1 MDIGKLILIKYIFF
15 PDNNRKNMVHRKH
28 KKKSPLGLVIMTIIV
43 LIALIAFMVFG
54 PSTSAVAQERPT
66 PEQATIV
73 KDGMVAPDFEV
84 TMFDGSIVKY
94 ADLKGKVVL
103 LNFWATWCPPCR
115 AELARVEKDIIERFK
130 GEDFV
135 FLPVSRGEKHET
147 VAAFREKMGY
157 TFPMGL
163 DTDNTIYKKYAQ
175 TYIPRNFL
183 IGKDGKV
190 VKASV
195 GYDETEFAE
204 LVNLI
209 DKEIKK

>member
-1 MDIGKLILIKYIFF
+1 MLVVAIALGAVLILWNPTPAK
-15 PDNNRKNMVHRKH
+15 
-28 KKKSPLGLVIMTIIV
+28 
-43 LIALIAFMVFG
+43 
-54 PSTSAVAQERPT
+54 AQERPT

-73 KDGMVAPDFEV
+73 KDGHTAPDFEV
-84 TMFDGSIVKY
+84 QMFDGSTIKL

-130 GEDFV
+130 GKPFV
-135 FLPVSRGEKHET
+135 FIPVSRGEKRET

-163 DTDNTIYKKYAQ
+163 DTESTIYNKYAQ

-183 IGKDGKV
+183 IDKKGKV

-195 GYDETEFAE
+195 GYDEAEFAE
-204 LVNLI
+204 LIKLI
-209 DKEIKK
+209 EETIKK

>member
-1 MDIGKLILIKYIFF
+1 M
-15 PDNNRKNMVHRKH
+15 RTRHQ
-28 KKKSPLGLVIMTIIV
+28 KKSWVTL
-43 LIALIAFMVFG
+43 AFMAILCVILLAMLLIW
-54 PSTSAVAQERPT
+54 PAAPAKAQNAERPT
-66 PEQATIV
+66 PEQATLI

-84 TMFDGSIVKY
+84 EMFDGSKVKL

-115 AELARVEKDIIERFK
+115 AELTRVEKDIIEKFK
-130 GEDFV
+130 GEPFV
-135 FLPVSRGEKHET
+135 FLPVSRGEKKET

-163 DTDNTIYKKYAQ
+163 DTDQSVYKKYAV

-183 IGKDGKV
+183 IDKKGKV

-195 GYDETEFAE
+195 GYDEAEFAE
-204 LVNLI
+204 LVKLI
-209 DKEIKK
+209 EETIKK

>member
-1 MDIGKLILIKYIFF
+1 
-15 PDNNRKNMVHRKH
+15 MVHRQH
-28 KKKSPLGLVIMTIIV
+28 KKKSNLTLFVMLVV
-43 LIALIAFMVFG
+43 AIALG
-54 PSTSAVAQERPT
+54 AVLLLWNPTPAKAQERPT

-73 KDGMVAPDFEV
+73 KDGHIAPDFEV
-84 TMFDGSIVKY
+84 QMFDGSTIKL

-115 AELARVEKDIIERFK
+115 AELARVQKDIIERFQ
-130 GEDFV
+130 GEPFV
-135 FLPVSRGEKHET
+135 FIPVSRGEKRET

-163 DTDNTIYKKYAQ
+163 DTESTIYKKYAQ

-183 IGKDGKV
+183 IDKEGKV

-195 GYDETEFAE
+195 GYDEAEFAE
-204 LVNLI
+204 LIKLI
-209 DKEIKK
+209 EETIKK

>member
-1 MDIGKLILIKYIFF
+1 MA
-15 PDNNRKNMVHRKH
+15 RKH
-28 KKKSPLGLVIMTIIV
+28 QKKSTLSMVVMAILAIV
-43 LIALIAFMVFG
+43 LCAALLFG
-54 PSTSAVAQERPT
+54 SSLTAKAQNNRPT
-66 PEQATIV
+66 PEEATIV
-73 KDGMVAPDFEV
+73 KDGQKAPNFEV
-84 TMFDGSIVKY
+84 QMFDGSTVKL

-115 AELARVEKDIIERFK
+115 AELARVEKDIIEKFK
-130 GEDFV
+130 GEPFV
-135 FLPVSRGEKHET
+135 FIPVSRGEKRET

-163 DTDNTIYKKYAQ
+163 DTDGRVYAEYAQ

-195 GYDETEFAE
+195 GYDEAEFAE
-204 LVNLI
+204 LVKLI
-209 DKEIKK
+209 EQEIKK

>member
-1 MDIGKLILIKYIFF
+1 MA
-15 PDNNRKNMVHRKH
+15 RKH
-28 KKKSPLGLVIMTIIV
+28 QKKSTLSMVVMAILAIV
-43 LIALIAFMVFG
+43 LCAALLFG
-54 PSTSAVAQERPT
+54 GSFTAKAQNNRPT

-73 KDGMVAPDFEV
+73 KDGQKAPAFEV
-84 TMFDGSIVKY
+84 QMFDGSTIKL

-115 AELARVEKDIIERFK
+115 AELARVEKDIIEKFK
-130 GEDFV
+130 GEPFV
-135 FLPVSRGEKHET
+135 FIPVSRGEKRET

-163 DTDNTIYKKYAQ
+163 DTDGRVYAEYAQ

-183 IGKDGKV
+183 IDKNGVV

-195 GYDETEFAE
+195 GYDEAEFAE
-204 LVNLI
+204 LIKLI
-209 DKEIKK
+209 EKEIKK

>member
-1 MDIGKLILIKYIFF
+1 MA
-15 PDNNRKNMVHRKH
+15 RKH
-28 KKKSPLGLVIMTIIV
+28 QKKSTLSMVVMAILAIV
-43 LIALIAFMVFG
+43 LSAALLFG
-54 PSTSAVAQERPT
+54 GLLTAKAQNNRPT
-66 PEQATIV
+66 PEEATIV
-73 KDGMVAPDFEV
+73 KDGQKAPNFEV
-84 TMFDGSIVKY
+84 QMFDGSTVKL

-115 AELARVEKDIIERFK
+115 AELARVEKDIIEKFK
-130 GEDFV
+130 GEPFV
-135 FLPVSRGEKHET
+135 FIPVSRGEKRET

-163 DTDNTIYKKYAQ
+163 DTDGRVYAEYAQ

-195 GYDETEFAE
+195 GYDEAEFAE
-204 LVNLI
+204 LVKLI
-209 DKEIKK
+209 EQEIKK

>member
-1 MDIGKLILIKYIFF
+1 MI
-15 PDNNRKNMVHRKH
+15 HRQH
-28 KKKSPLGLVIMTIIV
+28 KKKSNLTLFVMLVV
-43 LIALIAFMVFG
+43 AIALG
-54 PSTSAVAQERPT
+54 AVLLLWNPTPAKAQERPT

-73 KDGMVAPDFEV
+73 KDGHTAPDFEV
-84 TMFDGSIVKY
+84 QMFDGSTIKL

-115 AELARVEKDIIERFK
+115 AELARVQKDIIERFQ
-130 GEDFV
+130 GEPFV
-135 FLPVSRGEKHET
+135 FIPVSRGEKRET

-163 DTDNTIYKKYAQ
+163 DTESTIYKKYAQ

-183 IGKDGKV
+183 IDKEGKV

-195 GYDETEFAE
+195 GYDEAEFAE
-204 LVNLI
+204 LIKLI
-209 DKEIKK
+209 EETIKK

>member
-1 MDIGKLILIKYIFF
+1 MA
-15 PDNNRKNMVHRKH
+15 RRHQ
-28 KKKSPLGLVIMTIIV
+28 KKSTLSMVVMAILAII
-43 LIALIAFMVFG
+43 ICAALLFG
-54 PSTSAVAQERPT
+54 GSLTAKAQNNRPT

-73 KDGMVAPDFEV
+73 KAGEKAPNFEV
-84 TMFDGSIVKY
+84 QMFDGSTVKL

-115 AELARVEKDIIERFK
+115 AELARVEKDIIKRFEGK
-130 GEDFV
+130 PFV
-135 FLPVSRGEKHET
+135 FLPVSRGEKRDV

-163 DTDNTIYKKYAQ
+163 DTDGRVYAEYAE

-195 GYDETEFAE
+195 GYDEAEFAE
-204 LVNLI
+204 LI
-209 DKEIKK
+209 KEIEKLLK

>member
-1 MDIGKLILIKYIFF
+1 MLNI
-15 PDNNRKNMVHRKH
+15 HRKH
-28 KKKSPLGLVIMTIIV
+28 KKKSIWQLLVMLVLAIAII
-43 LIALIAFMVFG
+43 LFMLLT
-54 PSTSAVAQERPT
+54 PTPAQAQDRPT
-66 PEQATIV
+66 PEQATLV
-73 KDGMVAPDFEV
+73 KDGMVAPDFEL
-84 TMFDGSIVKY
+84 TMFDGSVVKL

-115 AELARVEKDIIERFK
+115 KELSRVEKDIIEKFK
-130 GEDFV
+130 GQDFV
-135 FLPVSRGEKHET
+135 FLPVSRGEKKEV

-163 DTDNTIYKKYAQ
+163 DADSNIYKKYAE

-195 GYDETEFAE
+195 GYDEAEFAE
-204 LVNLI
+204 LIELI
-209 DKEIKK
+209 EKEIKK

>member
-1 MDIGKLILIKYIFF
+1 MLNI
-15 PDNNRKNMVHRKH
+15 HRKH
-28 KKKSPLGLVIMTIIV
+28 KKKSIWQLLVMLVLAIAII
-43 LIALIAFMVFG
+43 LFMLLA
-54 PSTSAVAQERPT
+54 PTPAQAQTQDRPT
-66 PEQATIV
+66 PEQATLV
-73 KDGMVAPDFEV
+73 KDGMVAPDFEL
-84 TMFDGSIVKY
+84 TMFDGSVVKL

-115 AELARVEKDIIERFK
+115 KELSRVEKDIIEKFK
-130 GEDFV
+130 GQDFV
-135 FLPVSRGEKHET
+135 FLPVSRGEKKEV

-163 DTDNTIYKKYAQ
+163 DADSNIYKKYAE

-195 GYDETEFAE
+195 GYDEAEFAE
-204 LVNLI
+204 LIELI
-209 DKEIKK
+209 EKEIKK

>member
-1 MDIGKLILIKYIFF
+1 MK
-15 PDNNRKNMVHRKH
+15 RRHQ
-28 KKKSPLGLVIMTIIV
+28 KKSTLSMVAMAILAII
-43 LIALIAFMVFG
+43 ICAALLFG
-54 PSTSAVAQERPT
+54 GSLTAKAQNNRPT

-73 KDGMVAPDFEV
+73 KAGEKAPNFEV
-84 TMFDGSIVKY
+84 QMFDGSTVKL

-115 AELARVEKDIIERFK
+115 AELARVEKDIIKRFEGK
-130 GEDFV
+130 PFV
-135 FLPVSRGEKHET
+135 FLPVSRGENRAT

-163 DTDNTIYKKYAQ
+163 DTDGRVYAEYAE

-195 GYDETEFAE
+195 GYDEAEFAE
-204 LVNLI
+204 LI
-209 DKEIKK
+209 KEIEKLLK

>member
-1 MDIGKLILIKYIFF
+1 MA
-15 PDNNRKNMVHRKH
+15 RKH
-28 KKKSPLGLVIMTIIV
+28 QKKSTLSMVVMAILAIV
-43 LIALIAFMVFG
+43 LAAALLFG
-54 PSTSAVAQERPT
+54 GSLTAKAQNNRPT

-73 KDGMVAPDFEV
+73 KDGQKAPNFEV
-84 TMFDGSIVKY
+84 QMFDGSTIKL

-115 AELARVEKDIIERFK
+115 AELARVEKDIIEKFK
-130 GEDFV
+130 GKPFV
-135 FLPVSRGEKHET
+135 FIPVSRGENRET

-163 DTDNTIYKKYAQ
+163 DTDGRVYAEYAQ

-183 IGKDGKV
+183 IDKNGVV

-195 GYDETEFAE
+195 GYDEAEFAE
-204 LVNLI
+204 LIKLI
-209 DKEIKK
+209 EKEIKK

>member
-1 MDIGKLILIKYIFF
+1 MK
-15 PDNNRKNMVHRKH
+15 RKH
-28 KKKSPLGLVIMTIIV
+28 QKKSTLSMVVMAILAII
-43 LIALIAFMVFG
+43 ICAALLFG
-54 PSTSAVAQERPT
+54 GSLTAKAQNNRPT

-73 KDGMVAPDFEV
+73 KAGEKAPNFEV
-84 TMFDGSIVKY
+84 QMFDGSTVKL

-115 AELARVEKDIIERFK
+115 AELARVEKDIIKRFEGK
-130 GEDFV
+130 PFV
-135 FLPVSRGEKHET
+135 FLPVSRGENRAT

-163 DTDNTIYKKYAQ
+163 DTDGRVYAEYAE

-195 GYDETEFAE
+195 GYDEAEFAE
-204 LVNLI
+204 LV
-209 DKEIKK
+209 KEIEKLLK

>member
-1 MDIGKLILIKYIFF
+1 MARRKYQK
-15 PDNNRKNMVHRKH
+15 RSTLSMVVMAV
-28 KKKSPLGLVIMTIIV
+28 LAIV
-43 LIALIAFMVFG
+43 LCAALLFG
-54 PSTSAVAQERPT
+54 GSFKAKAQDGRPT
-66 PEQATIV
+66 PEQATLV
-73 KDGMVAPDFEV
+73 KDGQKAPLFEV
-84 TMFDGSIVKY
+84 QMFDGSTVKL

-115 AELARVEKDIIERFK
+115 AELARVEKDIIEKFK
-130 GEDFV
+130 GQDFV
-135 FLPVSRGEKHET
+135 FIPVSRGEKRET

-163 DTDNTIYKKYAQ
+163 DTDGRVYAEYAQ

-195 GYDETEFAE
+195 GYNETEFAE
-204 LVNLI
+204 LIKLI
-209 DKEIKK
+209 EEQLKK

>member
-1 MDIGKLILIKYIFF
+1 MI
-15 PDNNRKNMVHRKH
+15 HRQHH
-28 KKKSPLGLVIMTIIV
+28 KKSNLTLIVMLVLVII
-43 LIALIAFMVFG
+43 LGAFLLLWN
-54 PSTSAVAQERPT
+54 PTPAKEQERPT

-73 KDGMVAPDFEV
+73 KDGHKAPDFEV
-84 TMFDGSIVKY
+84 QMFDGSTIKL

-130 GEDFV
+130 GEPFV
-135 FLPVSRGEKHET
+135 FIPVSRGEKRET

-163 DTDNTIYKKYAQ
+163 DTESSIYKKYAE

-183 IGKDGKV
+183 IDKSGKV

-195 GYDETEFAE
+195 GYDEAEFAE
-204 LVNLI
+204 LIKLI
-209 DKEIKK
+209 EETIKK

>member
-1 MDIGKLILIKYIFF
+1 MA
-15 PDNNRKNMVHRKH
+15 RKH
-28 KKKSPLGLVIMTIIV
+28 QKKSTLSMVVMAILAIV
-43 LIALIAFMVFG
+43 LCAALLFG
-54 PSTSAVAQERPT
+54 GSFTAKAQNNRPT

-73 KDGMVAPDFEV
+73 KDGQKAPNFEV
-84 TMFDGSIVKY
+84 QMFDGSTVKL

-115 AELARVEKDIIERFK
+115 AELARVEKDIIEKFK
-130 GEDFV
+130 GEPFV
-135 FLPVSRGEKHET
+135 FIPVSRGEKRET

-163 DTDNTIYKKYAQ
+163 DTDGRVYAEYAQ

-195 GYDETEFAE
+195 GYDEAEFAE
-204 LVNLI
+204 LIKLI
-209 DKEIKK
+209 EKEIKK

>member
-1 MDIGKLILIKYIFF
+1 MLNI
-15 PDNNRKNMVHRKH
+15 HRKH
-28 KKKSPLGLVIMTIIV
+28 KKKSIWQLLVMLVLAIAII
-43 LIALIAFMVFG
+43 LFMLLA
-54 PSTSAVAQERPT
+54 PTPAQAQDRPT
-66 PEQATIV
+66 PEQATLV
-73 KDGMVAPDFEV
+73 KDGMVAPDFEL
-84 TMFDGSIVKY
+84 TMFDGSVVKL

-115 AELARVEKDIIERFK
+115 KELSRVEKDIIEKFK
-130 GEDFV
+130 GQDFV
-135 FLPVSRGEKHET
+135 FLPVSRGEKKEV

-163 DTDNTIYKKYAQ
+163 DADSNIYKKYAE

-195 GYDETEFAE
+195 GYDEAEFAE
-204 LVNLI
+204 LIELI
-209 DKEIKK
+209 EKEIKK